1 MLLQLINLFVPV
13 IQTKDKNKNQVK
25 KLLVVNSKYWKGNN
39 SYKKLQDNFYKYIVE
54 NGFDLER

>member
-1 MLLQLINLFVPV
+1 MINLFVPV